1 MENKRRKQVGIL
13 FLVALLVCIV
23 AGCGGWNRVHIEKQ
37 DSAIR
42 KQKVTLIAKST
53 ESAFWKS
60 VFAGAGAASTEYNME
75 LKCIGPD
82 NEEDYITQNRM
93 IEEAVTDG
101 TDVIVFSYRIPESF
115 FSALPIFCRGI
126 KVNDSD
132 IDLFLVHVKRC
143 FPRKASRLVIIRTD
157 SAAHLFAIYITVY
170 NNDLHSFFCSVI
182 NCLCIP
188 LIINRRKYNHICSI
202 RHCLF
207 NHSILCY
214 VILLIIRDTVGKDKR
229 AVIVDTIN
237 VNSTID
243 SAKEEA
249 EKLLERIPEINVLVT
264 FNEWTS
270 LGVGYAV
277 KEAGLADSVR
287 VVAFDSNVVSVD
299 MLETGEVDALIVQ
312 NPYAMGYLGVENA
325 YRLLGGHDLD
335 EREVNTSTHLV
346 TKENMYSEESQRM
359 LFSFDE
365 IR

>member
-1 MENKRRKQVGIL
+1 MMENKRRKQFGIL

-23 AGCGGWNRVHIEKQ
+23 AGCGGWNRVHIEKK

-93 IEEAVTDG
+93 IEEAVADG
-101 TDVIVFSYRIPESF
+101 TDVIVFSAIDYEGNAEAVDHAAKEGVKIVV
-115 FSALPIFCRGI
+115 I
-126 KVNDSD
+126 DSD
-132 IDLFLVHVKRC
+132 VNSKEVSCRIGTDNYEAGCLAG
-143 FPRKASRLVIIRTD
+143 KAALDMDEEEINIGIVNFDATTENGQSREKG
-157 SAAHLFAIYITVY
+157 F
-170 NNDLHSFFCSVI
+170 
-182 NCLCIP
+182 
-188 LIINRRKYNHICSI
+188 
-202 RHCLF
+202 
-207 NHSILCY
+207 
-214 VILLIIRDTVGKDKR
+214 RDTVGKDKR

-249 EKLLERIPEINVLVT
+249 EKLLERIPKINVVVT

>member
-1 MENKRRKQVGIL
+1 MMRNKRRKQIGVL
-13 FLVALLVCIV
+13 FLVALLVCII
-23 AGCGGWNRVHIEKQ
+23 AGCGGWNRVRIEKKEN
-37 DSAIR
+37 AIR

-75 LKCIGPD
+75 LKCQGPD

-93 IEEAVTDG
+93 IEEAVADG
-101 TDVIVFSYRIPESF
+101 TDVIVFSAIDYEGNAEAIDRAAKEGVKIVV
-115 FSALPIFCRGI
+115 I
-126 KVNDSD
+126 DSD
-132 IDLFLVHVKRC
+132 VKSREVGC
-143 FPRKASRLVIIRTD
+143 RIGTDNYEAGCLAGKAALDTSEKEINIGIVNFDATTENGQSREKG
-157 SAAHLFAIYITVY
+157 F
-170 NNDLHSFFCSVI
+170 
-182 NCLCIP
+182 
-188 LIINRRKYNHICSI
+188 
-202 RHCLF
+202 
-207 NHSILCY
+207 
-214 VILLIIRDTVGKDKR
+214 RDTVRNDKR

-249 EKLLERIPEINVLVT
+249 KKILERIPEINVVVT

-277 KEAGLADSVR
+277 KELGRADSVT

-325 YRLLGGHDLD
+325 YRMLGGHEL
-335 EREVNTSTHLV
+335 EKKEINTSTHLV